1 MIIILK
7 KIALSVLVYLFGT
20 VILIILISLIIQP
33 ELLPDGTS
41 VLPEWTIFVLI
52 IYWILMFLIIWKNSF
67 TKLKSKIFGLKNE
80 FKINSDIDD
89 YSQNGL
95 SLDQISLVDK
105 IDPLLYEVANYIIET
120 GRASTSNIQRRFGL
134 GYNRAAHF
142 IDILEL
148 CGIIGKSKNS
158 LPRPILSKDI
168 SLLKNYTSKELL
180 VEDQDDSNNRLKLII
195 QDPVLFS
202 NDNQFYKILE
212 FVIKNRNFNV
222 DEVQSLFD
230 LSFGVTANYI
240 QTLKLLQVLDDNTNF
255 ILSESESFESITDY
269 IKYAYLSNADYVSS
283 MNLDM
288 IKNGL
293 EFESFIGSLLTKN
306 NYHDVVVTQASNDYG
321 IDVTATKE
329 GIKYA
334 IQCKYYTSPVGNTSI
349 QEVVAG
355 KHHYG
360 AHVAVVA
367 TNTTFTKNATELA
380 RSNNVIL
387 WDRSEI
393 IKLIDKART
402 L

>member
-1 MIIILK
+1 M
-7 KIALSVLVYLFGT
+7 
-20 VILIILISLIIQP
+20 
-33 ELLPDGTS
+33 
-41 VLPEWTIFVLI
+41 
-52 IYWILMFLIIWKNSF
+52 
-67 TKLKSKIFGLKNE
+67 
-80 FKINSDIDD
+80 
-89 YSQNGL
+89 
-95 SLDQISLVDK
+95 
-105 IDPLLYEVANYIIET
+105 
-120 GRASTSNIQRRFGL
+120 
-134 GYNRAAHF
+134 
-142 IDILEL
+142 
-148 CGIIGKSKNS
+148 
-158 LPRPILSKDI
+158 
-168 SLLKNYTSKELL
+168 
-180 VEDQDDSNNRLKLII
+180 KLII

-393 IKLIDKART
+393 IKLIDKAAKNE
-402 L
+402 